1 MAYEKQGFYAGEK
14 LKASQLDAMEDGIIE
29 AERLAQE
36 GAAGA
41 ANMEKG
47 TGENATQQVPRPD
60 KVNLYNDQGQLCF
73 EGDNPFVGED
83 DDLTPYGAIGKS
95 SVSLGGRS
103 CAAAT
108 HSMAINSKTIALGEE
123 SLATGYATIAAGGA
137 SFSGGSQ
144 TAALGSACV
153 ALGHKSLAEAPYTFT
168 YGVHTKAGTTY
179 QTVFGVANDNDSNN
193 IFEIGNGMLDEA
205 GNIIDRANAFYVTY
219 EGRAFINPRYNVEVS
234 NIRSNELISLSMAE
248 HWWTTK
254 TNIGIGTDLDKTT
267 VQQNGCSATKVNCVA
282 LGLRSEAS
290 GDVAFAEGLDT
301 KASGYYSHAGGL
313 GTIASGVAQT
323 AVGKYNKENVNAVFV
338 VGMGGSDTDRRNGLQ
353 VLTSGE
359 TIIYW
364 NNNYYNLNSM
374 LTIISNTHGGATF
387 FDDAKYTY

>member
-73 EGDNPFVGED
+73 EGDNPFIGED

-123 SLATGYATIAAGGA
+123 SFATGYATIAAGGA

-144 TAALGSACV
+144 TVAAGSACV

-168 YGVHTKAGTTY
+168 YGVHTIAGATY

-205 GNIIDRANAFYVTY
+205 GNIIGRANAFYVTY
-219 EGRAFINPRYNVEVS
+219 EGRAFINPRYEVTDV
-234 NIRSNELISLSMAE
+234 RSNELISLSMANS
-248 HWWTTK
+248 WLATK
-254 TNIGIGTDLDKTT
+254 ISLGIGTDFDKTS
-267 VQQNGCSATKVNCVA
+267 VQQKGCSATKINSVA

-323 AVGKYNKENVNAVFV
+323 AVGKYNKENMNAVFV
-338 VGMGGSDTDRRNGLQ
+338 VGTGSSDTDRRNGLQ
-353 VLTSGE
+353 VLTNGDA
-359 TIIYW
+359 IVYW
-364 NNNYYNLNSM
+364 NGGYYNLNSI